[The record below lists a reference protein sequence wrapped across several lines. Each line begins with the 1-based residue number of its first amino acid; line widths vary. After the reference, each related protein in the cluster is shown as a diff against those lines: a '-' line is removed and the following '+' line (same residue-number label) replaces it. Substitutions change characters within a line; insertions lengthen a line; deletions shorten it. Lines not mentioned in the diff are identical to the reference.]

1 MIGLP
6 AFIVPDGD
14 DWIVTVA
21 QNDGIVWT
29 RRISPGNISESEA
42 LRVALLSQRTKPENV
57 ADATIRKIGSVQ
69 SVVSGVDADD
79 PFVRLV
85 ERMRLR

>member
-1 MIGLP
+1 MTAIP

-14 DWIVTVA
+14 DWIVTIA
-21 QNDGIVWT
+21 QIDGRVWT
-29 RRISPGNISESEA
+29 RRVSPGNISEREA
-42 LRVALLSQRTKPENV
+42 LRIALVSNGTRPENV
-57 ADATIRKIGSVQ
+57 ADATIRRVGSVQ
-69 SVVSGVDADD
+69 SVVAGVDADD